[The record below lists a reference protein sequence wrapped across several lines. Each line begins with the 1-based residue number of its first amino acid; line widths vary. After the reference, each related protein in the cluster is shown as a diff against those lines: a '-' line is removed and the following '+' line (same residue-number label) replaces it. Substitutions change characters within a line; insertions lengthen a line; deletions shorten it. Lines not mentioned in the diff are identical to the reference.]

1 MKAIYSI
8 VGMRFRKTTEFLQA
22 LPKGEPLLLKRD
34 RANQYDPF
42 AVQVWARDTH
52 IGFVKA
58 IEVKTLA
65 AKIDGDVLFE
75 AALANGEPPIARLAY
90 VGGWPSAE
98 VEE

>member
-8 VGMRFRKTTEFLQA
+8 VGMRFRKTTAFLQT
-22 LPKGEPLLLKRD
+22 LPKGEPLSLKRD

-52 IGFVKA
+52 LGFVKA
-58 IEVKTLA
+58 TEVRALA

-75 AALANGEPPIARLAY
+75 AALANGETPIARLAF
-90 VGGWPSAE
+90 VAGWPSAE
-98 VEE
+98 IDE